1 MNASSLLPIISP
13 SILGLGPEKL
23 KKFLEEISLL
33 EVELVH
39 LDVVEAG
46 FVNRPVES
54 TEVEDFCNLS
64 LLANEIN
71 GLRLDIHLMVEDPRA
86 WLELI
91 NKRIRPRLKWEPY
104 ISFHPESIPSS
115 SAKRLIAEI
124 RESKSFPGLAI
135 KPETPIHLLEECFE
149 AGNPPELI
157 IIMTVNPGKSGQKM
171 IIDCLDKVKALS
183 GLPRSDGPLIEVDGG
198 VNLETAGLAVES
210 GAEIL
215 VSGGFVQ
222 EDPSRI
228 HLLRQLGS
236 KINSTKKEL

>member
-1 MNASSLLPIISP
+1 MNESLLPIISP
-13 SILGLGPEKL
+13 SILGLKPEEL
-23 KKFLEEISLL
+23 KKFLEEIALL

-54 TEVEDFCNLS
+54 TEVEDFCSLS

-71 GLRLDIHLMVEDPRA
+71 GLRLDIHLMVEDPRV
-86 WLELI
+86 WLKHI
-91 NKRIRPRLKWEPY
+91 DSKIRPRLKWEPY
-104 ISFHPESIPSS
+104 ISFHPEAILSS

-124 RESKSFPGLAI
+124 RESGSFPGLAI

-157 IIMTVNPGKSGQKM
+157 IIMTVNPGISGQKM
-171 IIDCLDKVKALS
+171 IIGCLDKVKALS
-183 GLPRSDGPLIEVDGG
+183 GLPRPDGPLIEVDGG
-198 VNLETAGLAVES
+198 INLETAGLAVES

-222 EDPSRI
+222 KDPSRI
-228 HLLRQLGS
+228 HLLRQLGN